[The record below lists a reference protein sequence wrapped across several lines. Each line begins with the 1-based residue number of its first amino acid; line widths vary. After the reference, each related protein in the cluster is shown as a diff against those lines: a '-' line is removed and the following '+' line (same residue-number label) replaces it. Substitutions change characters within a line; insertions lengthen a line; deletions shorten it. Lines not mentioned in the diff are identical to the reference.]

1 MHGILCSI
9 RLNYEKAGIRLW
21 ENLHTI
27 GFFFIITVWLIYNLF
42 HVSRQGKLWKAVLR
56 ECGKEHISFL

>member
-1 MHGILCSI
+1 MAFCEAYVWIMRKQESGYGKTSI
-9 RLNYEKAGIRLW
+9 QSDS
-21 ENLHTI
+21 
-27 GFFFIITVWLIYNLF
+27 FFIITVWLIYNLF

>member
-1 MHGILCSI
+1 MRKQESGYGKTSI
-9 RLNYEKAGIRLW
+9 QSDS
-21 ENLHTI
+21 
-27 GFFFIITVWLIYNLF
+27 FFIITVWLIYSLF